1 MNNGLMDKADIGF
14 YNKWGWSIMM
24 KKSKKRCVVFI
35 CIIAI
40 LGVLLLHYK
49 NAGKIIGSWRC
60 NMIAAQVDY
69 PLVFMTWG
77 CSSGTVD
84 FYNDGTYNIAN
95 TLQGTYS
102 IVHDGKALLMV
113 NQWGQENYFDF
124 EISGGVL
131 YIQNERNNL
140 ITFEKA

>member
-14 YNKWGWSIMM
+14 YNKWG
-24 KKSKKRCVVFI
+24 
-35 CIIAI
+35 
-40 LGVLLLHYK
+40 
-49 NAGKIIGSWRC
+49 
-60 NMIAAQVDY
+60 
-69 PLVFMTWG
+69 

-84 FYNDGTYNIAN
+84 FYHDGTYNIAN

-140 ITFEKA
+140 ITFEKACGCDIRAVERG